1 MSTNRF
7 TTVIVVALTI
17 SSVLIAGVPGAVS
30 AQESGQVIGQPDI
43 SFATATGEVTAG
55 TTDQLS
61 VSVTN
66 RGSIDKG
73 GPSQYENRVTTA
85 RGMTMSFDDSN
96 APIDVQAGELS
107 IGNVP
112 TGSSQVD
119 VPITIAEDADPGT
132 YTIPVEYE
140 YQFSRSVDYDAS
152 GADYSDFTR
161 TRTGSITVAV
171 TDDARFEVV
180 DISGTAQIGD
190 DSDVSMTLRNT
201 GAEIA
206 RGATVGATSRSNA
219 LTFDSGGPSATSYVG
234 DWEAGETR
242 NVTYGISLAPDAAQ
256 RGYTLDLTV
265 EYEDTNGI
273 SQSSE
278 PMTAGVDAIDEQA
291 FAFSEVETSLRVGE
305 DGEITGTVTN
315 QGPQPA
321 NSIVVRYADEST
333 TMVPIEESVAVGS
346 LDAGESASFRL
357 PIEVTSSAEASPN
370 LVDFAVDYRNADG
383 DRRTYDKLNVRA
395 DVAPE
400 RDQFTVELAEQTI
413 EAGGSRTIS
422 VDVTNNLNET
432 ATDVEARLFADDPL
446 DTGTADT
453 GYIQSMEPGETV
465 TVSFELTAAS
475 SATPDKTYPISFD
488 FRYDDQRGNS
498 QLTDTMRVPID
509 VVESSGGGLP
519 IPLIVGAVVLVGGA
533 AAVLW
538 YRRQ

>member
-1 MSTNRF
+1 MNTSRIPTI
-7 TTVIVVALTI
+7 IVVAVVVA
-17 SSVLIAGVPGAVS
+17 SVAIAGVPGAVS
-30 AQESGQVIGQPDI
+30 AQESGEVIGQPDI
-43 SFATATGEVTAG
+43 SFATSTGEVSAG
-55 TTDQLS
+55 TSDELS
-61 VSVTN
+61 IAITN

-85 RGMTMSFDDSN
+85 RGMTMSLDDGN
-96 APIDVQAGELS
+96 VPIDVQAGELS

-112 TGSSQVD
+112 TGSSQVA
-119 VPITIAEDADPGT
+119 VPIEIAEDAASGT
-132 YTIPVEYE
+132 YKIPVEYE
-140 YQFSRSVDYDAS
+140 YQFSRVVDYDAY
-152 GADYSDFTR
+152 GTDYSDFTR
-161 TRTGSITVAV
+161 TRTGSITVVVA
-171 TDDARFEVV
+171 DDARFEVV

-206 RGATVGATSRSNA
+206 RGATVGITSRSNA

-234 DWEAGETR
+234 DWESGETR
-242 NVTYGISLAPDAAQ
+242 NVSYGVSLAPDATQ

-265 EYEDTNGI
+265 DYEDANGI

-278 PMTAGVDAIDEQA
+278 PMTAGVEAIDEQA
-291 FAFSEVETSLRVGE
+291 FAFSDVDTSLRVGE

-321 NSIVVRYADEST
+321 RSVVVRYADEST

-370 LVDFAVDYRNADG
+370 LIDFAVDYRNADG
-383 DRRTYDKLNVRA
+383 DRRAYDKLDVRA
-395 DVAPE
+395 AVAPE
-400 RDQFTVELAEQTI
+400 RDQFTVELAERTI
-413 EAGGSRTIS
+413 ETGGSRTIA

-432 ATDVEARLFADDPL
+432 VTDIEARLFADDPL
-446 DTGTADT
+446 DTGDADT
-453 GYIQSMEPGETV
+453 GYVESMEPGETV

-498 QLTDTMRVPID
+498 QLTDTMRVPIN

-519 IPLIVGAVVLVGGA
+519 MPLIIGAVVLIGGA

>member
-1 MSTNRF
+1 MNSNHF
-7 TTVIVVALTI
+7 TTVLVVALTL

-30 AQESGQVIGQPDI
+30 AQESGEVIGQPDI
-43 SFATATGEVTAG
+43 SFATATGEVSAG
-55 TTDQLS
+55 TTDELS
-61 VSVTN
+61 IAITN

-73 GPSQYENRVTTA
+73 GPSQYESRVTTA
-85 RGMTMSFDDSN
+85 RGMTMSLNDRN
-96 APIDVQAGELS
+96 VPIDVQAGELS

-112 TGSSQVD
+112 TGSNQVS
-119 VPITIAEDADPGT
+119 VPIAIAEDADPGT
-132 YTIPVEYE
+132 YKIPVEYE
-140 YQFSRSVDYDAS
+140 YQFSRVVDYDAY

-190 DSDVSMTLRNT
+190 DSDVSMTIRNT

-219 LTFDSGGPSATSYVG
+219 LTFDSGGSSATSYVG

-242 NVTYGISLAPDAAQ
+242 NVSYGISLAPDAAQ

-265 EYEDTNGI
+265 EYDDTNGI

-278 PMTAGVDAIDEQA
+278 PMTAGVDAIAEQA
-291 FAFSEVETSLRVGE
+291 FAFSDVETSLRVGE
-305 DGEITGTVTN
+305 DGEIKGTVTN